1 MYKYIYMGIC
11 THIWISKKDSL
22 VWIISTVFV
31 FFAPKPQF
39 SRILGTPGLPM
50 FGWIQLLGSCAA
62 KKVPS
67 CFGKKLAQLKQI

>member
-1 MYKYIYMGIC
+1 MGIC